1 MPMLRTPFPT
11 DLQLVL
17 RLPAAVLWLP
27 VIAAAGSLT
36 SGSGSQRPCK
46 TDKLTDHKSDLLTH
60 RTAGSACWQAIWAG
74 AFSFWSLSATHSRM
88 RLQMHVT
95 QSPVHGRALLSGRTQ
110 HCWQHSNRHCGRSR
124 RLLCSASSYPDTN
137 SGQTDVWSELQSRR
151 NAADSAPNLQAPG
164 PSWMH
169 SSWAVRLQA
178 SWSVDTCNLSL
189 HSRSAND
196 CNSFCQAETLND
208 RLGAALG
215 EALSTIS
222 RADAERRQH
231 FR

>member
-1 MPMLRTPFPT
+1 MN
-11 DLQLVL
+11 
-17 RLPAAVLWLP
+17 
-27 VIAAAGSLT
+27 AAAGSLT
-36 SGSGSQRPCK
+36 SGSGSQRPCRK
-46 TDKLTDHKSDLLTH
+46 DKITDHKSDLLTH
-60 RTAGSACWQAIWAG
+60 RTAGSACWQAIWAD
-74 AFSFWSLSATHSRM
+74 AFSFWSLSATHSQM
-88 RLQMHVT
+88 RLQMHVP
-95 QSPVHGRALLSGRTQ
+95 QSRVYGRALLSGRTQ
-110 HCWQHSNRHCGRSR
+110 HCWHHHSGRDH
-124 RLLCSASSYPDTN
+124 RLLCSASLYSDTN
-137 SGQTDVWSELQSRR
+137 SGQTDVWFELQSRR
-151 NAADSAPNLQAPG
+151 NAADSAPDLQAPG
-164 PSWMH
+164 PFWMH
-169 SSWAVRLQA
+169 SSWAARLQA